1 MTVRG
6 PGTGGGQFTFPDLTA
21 NWLSVVFVFNGSKV
35 RPYVNGVAQSEI
47 GIAAVTDNGL
57 RLSIGNNSNGSE
69 KNVYGYVDEARLSD
83 GSLSAERIAADYK
96 TVTQSGFFVYGAV
109 RHWRSGSV
117 YYIR

>member
-1 MTVRG
+1 MK
-6 PGTGGGQFTFPDLTA
+6 
-21 NWLSVVFVFNGSKV
+21 SK
-35 RPYVNGVAQSEI
+35 PYI
-47 GIAAVTDNGL
+47 IAALAAMVLALPLFASGQNVMQERIDGL

-96 TVTQSGFFVYGAV
+96 TVTQFGFFVYGAV
-109 RHWRSGSV
+109 RHWCSGSV